1 MMQKYGGGGG
11 MSTTA
16 SSVIEFKQDDFT
28 LDFNSAVNSSDKSTT
43 DNFLSDDGDHK
54 LKTKKRAAGGHK

>member
-43 DNFLSDDGDHK
+43 DNFLSDDGDYK
-54 LKTKKRAAGGHK
+54 IKTKKRAAGSHK